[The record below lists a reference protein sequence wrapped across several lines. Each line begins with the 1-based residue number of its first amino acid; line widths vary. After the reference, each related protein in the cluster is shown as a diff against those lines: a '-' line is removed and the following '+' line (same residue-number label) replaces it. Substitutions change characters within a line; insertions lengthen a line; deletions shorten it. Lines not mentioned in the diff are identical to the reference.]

1 MAQFDV
7 YRNLSKVTQK
17 RFPYFLEIQNDLHSR
32 LQSRIVV
39 PLALDVEPVR
49 YLTPVFDIE
58 GQRVVMYT
66 MDMTSVMQDALSE
79 LVVNIEEK
87 RTEIVDALDFLVNGF

>member
-7 YRNLSKVTQK
+7 YRNLSKVTQN
-17 RFPYFLEIQNDLHSR
+17 RFPYFLDIQNNLHHRLHSR
-32 LQSRIVV
+32 MVV
-39 PLALDVEPVR
+39 PLAVGVKPVQH
-49 YLTPVFDIE
+49 LTPVFEIE
-58 GQRVVMYT
+58 GHSVVMYT

-87 RTEIVDALDFLVNGF
+87 RTDIVDAIDFLVNGF